1 MKLIIAEKPSVAR
14 DISKVLGSFA
24 TRNGY
29 LESPQYIIT
38 WAIGHLVELAQPEDY
53 DSGLKRWSLGS
64 LPIIPQEFRLKAGR
78 STYKQFKVVK
88 DLLTRRG
95 VVEVI
100 NACDAGREGELIFRY
115 IYQMAECSLPIKRLW
130 ISSLTDEAIQAG
142 FQSLR
147 DGGELESLAQAARC
161 RSESDWLVGINGTR
175 GFTKKCSTLLSIGR
189 VQTPTLAILV
199 KREKEIHHFVAEPYW
214 QVEGEFTT
222 PEGKYKGL
230 WFGKGKGQNADR
242 FGSLQEA
249 AAVAAK
255 VKEQVGQVETF
266 EQKEQKQ
273 PPPLLFD
280 LTELQR
286 EMNKRY
292 GFAASKTL
300 KVAQSLYEEAKII
313 TYPRTDS
320 RYISKDMVKT
330 LPGILR
336 KIGVGEYRDFC
347 QDILGKEKLPLS
359 PKAVNDGKV
368 TDHHA
373 IIPTGKTPNLQGLSK
388 DQLRVYDA
396 IVRRFLANFFPAAV
410 FQNTTVVTGVAGETF
425 RTKQKVVMVPGWRA
439 VYGGEPSED
448 EVLDFPRL
456 AAGLQVKAAQTE
468 VLEKET
474 KPPNR
479 YTEASLLSAMET
491 AGKLVE
497 DEELR
502 EAMKHGGLGTP
513 ATRAAIIERLIQV
526 GYVERQ
532 KKNLIPTEKGIKL
545 IEAIPVPELIS
556 PELTGSWEKKLA
568 DIQQGTYTRPEFMK
582 EITAFVRRIVEQV
595 KTMGMVTIPE
605 GPAKGKGRGKGEA
618 KEGRSGK
625 ESSGEKSGSREK
637 KAASQE
643 VAASRESTAGQ
654 LGSCPRCGGTIIQGK
669 KGYGCS
675 NWKQGCDFVV
685 WMEMAGKK
693 LTLKQVQTLLDKRY
707 TGLIKGFKAPDGTQ
721 FAAKLVIKDG
731 KVIFEG
737 GKEF

>member
-14 DISKVLGSFA
+14 DIAKVLGKFA
-24 TRNGY
+24 SRDGC
-29 LESPQYIIT
+29 LENQQYIIT

-53 DSGLKRWSLGS
+53 DSGLKLWSLGS
-64 LPIIPQEFRLKAGR
+64 LPIVPQEFRLQASRG
-78 STYKQFKVVK
+78 TYKQFKVVK
-88 DLLTRRG
+88 ELLARRG
-95 VVEVI
+95 LDEVI

-115 IYQMAECSLPIKRLW
+115 IYQLASCKLPIKRLW
-130 ISSLTDEAIQAG
+130 ISSLTDEAILAG
-142 FQSLR
+142 FQALR
-147 DGGELESLAQAARC
+147 DGQQFEALAQAARC

-175 GFTKKCSTLLSIGR
+175 GFTKKCGTLLSIGR

-199 KREKEIHHFVAEPYW
+199 KREKEIQNFVSEPYW
-214 QVEGEFTT
+214 QVEAVFTT

-230 WFGKGKGQNADR
+230 WFGKGKGQNGERLDARQDA
-242 FGSLQEA
+242 EV
-249 AAVAAK
+249 VAAK
-255 VKEQVGQVETF
+255 VKGQSGRVVIF

-273 PPPLLFD
+273 SPPLLFD

-286 EMNKRY
+286 EMNKRF

-300 KVAQSLYEEAKII
+300 KVAQSLYEEVKLI

-347 QDILGKEKLPLS
+347 QDILGKEKLLLT

-396 IVRRFLANFFPAAV
+396 VVRRFLANFFPSAV
-410 FQNTTVVTGVAGETF
+410 LQNTTVVTGVAGETF

-439 VYGGEPSED
+439 VYGGETSED
-448 EVLDFPRL
+448 EVLDFPPL
-456 AAGLQVKAAQTE
+456 AKGIEVTTVKAE

-513 ATRAAIIERLIQV
+513 ATRAAIIERLIKV

-532 KKNLIPTEKGIKL
+532 KKNLIPTEKGIRL
-545 IEAIPVPELIS
+545 IQAIPVPELIS

-568 DIQQGTYTRPEFMK
+568 HIQQGTYTRTEFMK

-595 KTMGMVTIPE
+595 KTMGNVTIPD
-605 GPAKGKGRGKGEA
+605 GPAKGKEGAGKSEGKDTTGGKGAPRE
-618 KEGRSGK
+618 R
-625 ESSGEKSGSREK
+625 KSATR
-637 KAASQE
+637 E
-643 VAASRESTAGQ
+643 VATAREAGSKQ
-654 LGSCPRCGGTIIQGK
+654 LGLCPRCGGVIIQGK

-675 NWKQGCDFVV
+675 NWKQGCDFVI

-693 LTLKQVQTLLDKRY
+693 LTLKQVQTLLDKKN
-707 TGLIKGFKAPDGTQ
+707 TGLIKGFKAPNGTL
-721 FAAKLVIKDG
+721 FAASLVIKEG
-731 KVIFEG
+731 RVTFEG
-737 GKEF
+737 GKES